1 MKRTEYMSMDE
12 LRDKAAVWQV
22 KVEFNDGHETANFPR
37 VCREV
42 DQIGWMDEQ
51 FRTRADVEFIMCKR
65 EDGNVELS
73 RRRNGLMR
81 GVSKP
86 VVEAPKQERQLIVKR
101 YDCDLGHMAEADQ
114 GLYVIHEDHAES
126 HRYDDEAE
134 LALCRKTW
142 EQLKPDVPFPD
153 FWAGWSMALQV
164 KSAIYFEEVPQ

>member
-1 MKRTEYMSMDE
+1 MNDLGLAS
-12 LRDKAAVWQV
+12 DKVVVWNI
-22 KVEFNDGHETANFPR
+22 KIEFNDGHEPANFPR

-42 DQIGWMDEQ
+42 DQIRWMNEQ
-51 FRTRADVEFIMCKR
+51 FRTRADVELIMCKR

-86 VVEAPKQERQLIVKR
+86 VVEAPKQELQLVIQR
-101 YDCDLGHMAEADQ
+101 YSFDQDISDLDLLSEDDSGE
-114 GLYVIHEDHAES
+114 YVTHEDHAKS
-126 HRYDDEAE
+126 HRYDREAE

-153 FWAGWSMALQV
+153 FWSGWSMALQV